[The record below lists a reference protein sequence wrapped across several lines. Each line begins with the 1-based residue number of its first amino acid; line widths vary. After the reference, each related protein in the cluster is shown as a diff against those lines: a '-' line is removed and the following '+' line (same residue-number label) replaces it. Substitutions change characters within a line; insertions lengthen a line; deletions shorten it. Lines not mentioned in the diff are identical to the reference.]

1 MSPYANNPNN
11 PNASP
16 LSSAQAARK
25 LIADRLGEIRRDA
38 GLTGRELA
46 ARCGWSESK
55 TSRIE
60 GGKTVPS
67 DADIRDW
74 CRACQAEARADDLVA
89 ANRSADSMY
98 VQWRRRHRTGMRR
111 VQEDLLTQYD
121 STKAFHIYCSNVV
134 PGILQT
140 PPYAEALITM
150 ITDFQNTPRD
160 VTEAVA
166 SRVERAR
173 SLYRAD
179 HSFAILLEETVLKY
193 RLGDAGVMAGQ
204 LGHLL
209 EIMSLPAVSLG
220 IIPAD
225 AQRAR
230 LAPGSVLHVRQQ
242 TGDGGDAHRRD
253 QRNRPQRGPRLRP
266 RLRRP
271 GPQRRPRSSRPR
283 ARSRRHQRPELT
295 PLAPA
300 PAAPRRPSEP

>member
-1 MSPYANNPNN
+1 MSTNS
-11 PNASP
+11 NASP

-55 TSRIE
+55 TSRIA

-74 CRACQAEARADDLVA
+74 CRACAVPDQADDRVA
-89 ANRSADSMY
+89 ANRTADSMY

-111 VQEDLLTQYD
+111 VQDDLLARYD
-121 STKAFHIYCSNVV
+121 STRAFHIYCSNVV

-160 VTEAVA
+160 VADAVA

-225 AQRAR
+225 AQRAVWPLEAFYMFDSR
-230 LAPGSVLHVRQQ
+230 LVTIETLTAEINVTAPSEVQDYARAFADL
-242 TGDGGDAHRRD
+242 
-253 QRNRPQRGPRLRP
+253 
-266 RLRRP
+266 
-271 GPQRRPRSSRPR
+271 
-283 ARSRRHQRPELT
+283 ARSAVHG
-295 PLAPA
+295 
-300 PAAPRRPSEP
+300 AAARAIVAAAISALN

>member
-1 MSPYANNPNN
+1 MSTNSNS
-11 PNASP
+11 SP

-74 CRACQAEARADDLVA
+74 CRACEAADQADDLVA
-89 ANRSADSMY
+89 ANRTADSMY

-111 VQEDLLTQYD
+111 VQEDLLAQYE
-121 STKAFHIYCSNVV
+121 STRAFHIYCSNVV

-160 VTEAVA
+160 VADAVA
-166 SRVERAR
+166 LRVERAR

-225 AQRAR
+225 AQRAVWPLEAFYMFDGR
-230 LAPGSVLHVRQQ
+230 LVTIETLTAEINVTAPSEVQDYARAFAEL
-242 TGDGGDAHRRD
+242 
-253 QRNRPQRGPRLRP
+253 
-266 RLRRP
+266 
-271 GPQRRPRSSRPR
+271 
-283 ARSRRHQRPELT
+283 ARSAVHG
-295 PLAPA
+295 
-300 PAAPRRPSEP
+300 AAARAIVAAAISALD

>member
-1 MSPYANNPNN
+1 MSPNANNSNN

-25 LIADRLGEIRRDA
+25 LICDRLGEIRRDA

-74 CRACQAEARADDLVA
+74 CRACDAEARADDLVA

-111 VQEDLLTQYD
+111 VQEDLLAQYD
-121 STKAFHIYCSNVV
+121 TTKAFHIYCSNVV

-166 SRVERAR
+166 ARVERAR

-225 AQRAR
+225 AQRAVWPLEAFYMFDNR
-230 LAPGSVLHVRQQ
+230 VVTVETLTAEINVTAPSEVQDYARAFADL
-242 TGDGGDAHRRD
+242 
-253 QRNRPQRGPRLRP
+253 
-266 RLRRP
+266 
-271 GPQRRPRSSRPR
+271 
-283 ARSRRHQRPELT
+283 ARSAVHG
-295 PLAPA
+295 
-300 PAAPRRPSEP
+300 AAARAIVAAAISALN

>member
-1 MSPYANNPNN
+1 MST
-11 PNASP
+11 NASP

-25 LIADRLGEIRRDA
+25 LIADRLGGIRRDA

-67 DADIRDW
+67 DADVRDW
-74 CRACQAEARADDLVA
+74 CAACGVPEQADDLVA

-98 VQWRRRHRTGMRR
+98 VQWRRAHRSGMRR
-111 VQEDLLTQYD
+111 VQEDLLTLYD
-121 STKAFHIYCSNVV
+121 TTKAFHIYCSNVV

-160 VTEAVA
+160 VAEAVA

-173 SLYRAD
+173 SLHRAD
-179 HSFAILLEETVLKY
+179 HSFAILLEETVLRY
-193 RLGDAGVMAGQ
+193 RLGDASVMAGQ
-204 LGHLL
+204 LGRLL
-209 EIMSLPAVSLG
+209 EVMSLPAVSLG

-225 AQRAR
+225 AQRAVWPLEAFYMFDGR
-230 LAPGSVLHVRQQ
+230 LVTVETLTAEINVTAPSEVQ
-242 TGDGGDAHRRD
+242 DYA
-253 QRNRPQRGPRLRP
+253 
-266 RLRRP
+266 
-271 GPQRRPRSSRPR
+271 R
-283 ARSRRHQRPELT
+283 AFAELART
-295 PLAPA
+295 AVHGAPA
-300 PAAPRRPSEP
+300 RAIVAAAINALN

>member
-1 MSPYANNPNN
+1 MSTNS
-11 PNASP
+11 NASP

-74 CRACQAEARADDLVA
+74 CRACAVPDQADDLVA
-89 ANRSADSMY
+89 ANRTADSMY

-111 VQEDLLTQYD
+111 VQDDLLARYD
-121 STKAFHIYCSNVV
+121 STRAFHIYCSNVV

-160 VTEAVA
+160 VADAVA

-225 AQRAR
+225 AQRAVWPLEAFYMFDSR
-230 LAPGSVLHVRQQ
+230 LVTIETLTAEINVTAPSEVQDYARAFADL
-242 TGDGGDAHRRD
+242 
-253 QRNRPQRGPRLRP
+253 
-266 RLRRP
+266 
-271 GPQRRPRSSRPR
+271 
-283 ARSRRHQRPELT
+283 ARSAVHG
-295 PLAPA
+295 
-300 PAAPRRPSEP
+300 AAARAIVAAAISALN

>member
-1 MSPYANNPNN
+1 MSTNSNS
-11 PNASP
+11 SP

-67 DADIRDW
+67 DADLRDW
-74 CRACQAEARADDLVA
+74 CRACEAADQADDLVA
-89 ANRSADSMY
+89 ANRTADSMY

-111 VQEDLLTQYD
+111 VQEDLLAQYD
-121 STKAFHIYCSNVV
+121 STRAFHIYCSNVV

-160 VTEAVA
+160 VAQAVA
-166 SRVERAR
+166 LRVERAR

-225 AQRAR
+225 AQRAVWPLEAFYMFDSR
-230 LAPGSVLHVRQQ
+230 LVTIETLTAEINVTAPSEVQDYARAFADL
-242 TGDGGDAHRRD
+242 
-253 QRNRPQRGPRLRP
+253 
-266 RLRRP
+266 
-271 GPQRRPRSSRPR
+271 
-283 ARSRRHQRPELT
+283 ARSAVLG
-295 PLAPA
+295 
-300 PAAPRRPSEP
+300 AAARAIVAAAISALN

>member
-1 MSPYANNPNN
+1 MSTNSNS
-11 PNASP
+11 SP

-74 CRACQAEARADDLVA
+74 CRACEAADQADDLVA
-89 ANRSADSMY
+89 ANRTADSMY

-111 VQEDLLTQYD
+111 VQEDLLAQYE
-121 STKAFHIYCSNVV
+121 STRAFHIYCSNVV

-160 VTEAVA
+160 VADAVA
-166 SRVERAR
+166 LRVERAR

-225 AQRAR
+225 AQRTVWPLEAFYMFDGRLVTIETLTAEINVTAPSEVQDYAR
-230 LAPGSVLHVRQQ
+230 AFAEL
-242 TGDGGDAHRRD
+242 
-253 QRNRPQRGPRLRP
+253 
-266 RLRRP
+266 
-271 GPQRRPRSSRPR
+271 
-283 ARSRRHQRPELT
+283 ARSAVHG
-295 PLAPA
+295 
-300 PAAPRRPSEP
+300 AAARAIVAAAISALD

>member
-1 MSPYANNPNN
+1 MSTH
-11 PNASP
+11 ASP

-46 ARCGWSESK
+46 GRCGWSESK

-74 CRACQAEARADDLVA
+74 CRACGVEERADDLVV

-98 VQWRRRHRTGMRR
+98 VQWRRRHRTGMRH
-111 VQEDLLTQYD
+111 VQEDLLAQYD
-121 STKAFHIYCSNVV
+121 STKTFHIYCSNVV

-173 SLYRAD
+173 ALYRAD
-179 HSFAILLEETVLKY
+179 HSFAILLEETVLRY
-193 RLGDAGVMAGQ
+193 RLGDAAVMAGQ

-209 EIMSLPAVSLG
+209 EVMSLPAVSLG
-220 IIPAD
+220 VIPAT
-225 AQRAR
+225 AQRAVWPLEAFYMFDNR
-230 LAPGSVLHVRQQ
+230 LVTVE
-242 TGDGGDAHRRD
+242 T
-253 QRNRPQRGPRLRP
+253 
-266 RLRRP
+266 
-271 GPQRRPRSSRPR
+271 
-283 ARSRRHQRPELT
+283 LT
-295 PLAPA
+295 AEINVTA
-300 PAAPRRPSEP
+300 PSEVQDYARAFAELARTAVHGAAARAIVTAAISALG